1 MATDDP
7 TVLDAVDVLRRVF
20 FRDHRGVRV
29 GKVVKYDAARRTAD
43 VQPFRRRRAQGS
55 GLVFDEPPV
64 VDAPV
69 GTWRLGGMV
78 LAGELEPGD
87 EVLIVTCER
96 EIRPW
101 WLLGKVHDPQSR
113 RMHAAEDS
121 VILPWISNLKRTI
134 TAQPSGTLYLGRE
147 DSTAGITITRGPL
160 PGTTTI
166 EGTGPA
172 SIKLGS
178 TAVSPALMGTQTVAA
193 LNAYAAAITAATLA
207 LNTLAQTW
215 AGLPGAN
222 QVAYATGHAAWLT
235 AVTGAQTALAAALT
249 PALATKTVVE

>member
-1 MATDDP
+1 M
-7 TVLDAVDVLRRVF
+7 LDAMAVIVRYVL
-20 FRDHRGVRV
+20 RDHRGVRV
-29 GKVVKYDAARRTAD
+29 GQVVKYDAARRTAD
-43 VQPFRRRRAQGS
+43 VQPFRRRRARGV
-55 GLVFDEPPV
+55 VFDEPPV

-101 WLLGKVHDPQSR
+101 WLGGKAHDPQSR

-121 VILPWISNLKRTI
+121 VVLPWISNLKRTI
-134 TAQPSGTLYLGRE
+134 TAQASGTLYLGRE
-147 DSTAGITITRGPL
+147 DATAGITITRGPL

-166 EGTGPA
+166 EGTGTG

-178 TAVSPALMGTQTVAA
+178 GAVDAAVLGTTLAAAVGTPALPASVAG
-193 LNAYAAAITAATLA
+193 I
-207 LNTLAQTW
+207 
-215 AGLPGAN
+215 
-222 QVAYATGHAAWLT
+222 LT
-235 AVTGAQTALAAALT
+235 AVPAAIDPATVITLANANKSAILAICAAVNA
-249 PALATKTVVE
+249 ALATKTVVE

>member
-1 MATDDP
+1 MAQDDP
-7 TVLDAVDVLRRVF
+7 TVLDAMAVVVRYVL
-20 FRDHRGVRV
+20 RDHRGVRI
-29 GKVVKYDAARRTAD
+29 GQVVKYDAARRTAD
-43 VQPFRRRRAQGS
+43 VQPFRRRRARGV
-55 GLVFDEPPV
+55 VFDEPPV

-101 WLLGKVHDPQSR
+101 WLGGKAHDPQSR

-147 DSTAGITITRGPL
+147 DATAGITITRGPL

-166 EGTGPA
+166 EGTGTG

-178 TAVSPALMGTQTVAA
+178 GAVDAAVLGTT
-193 LNAYAAAITAATLA
+193 LAAAVGTPVLPASV
-207 LNTLAQTW
+207 
-215 AGLPGAN
+215 AGI
-222 QVAYATGHAAWLT
+222 LT
-235 AVTGAQTALAAALT
+235 AVPAAIDPATVITLANANKSAILAICAAVNA
-249 PALATKTVVE
+249 ALATKTVVE